1 MPEFTGTKDLC
12 TYVRIPWRW
21 KLLFLLFLIGA
32 PAAAYLI
39 ERGKPNMYKSSAL
52 VGVNEATVD
61 TTLLGNSGSFSTTN
75 VQAVAQIV
83 TTRPV
88 AQAAGKLMNPPGD
101 PNQII
106 GEVTASADT
115 TTNFVTISATD
126 RSPTRAAD
134 VANSFAKAI
143 GLNRQLSAIDQLN
156 NAIKGIKAQISRL
169 GSPPSDSPEAQTLSQ
184 LQGQLNQYRAAKATQ
199 TSAAAILQSAIPS
212 STPTSPQP
220 RRTVELA
227 LLIGLLLGLGAVV
240 LAEMRT
246 VGSASQTIWR
256 AWRTCRCWQR
266 FRRAPSH
273 PSSTPG
279 PQTRRRSKC
288 SVRRS
293 FIQSATVHQSIVITS
308 PGEKDGKTTI
318 AIRLALAAARAGL
331 RVVLVDADL
340 RRSQIGERLG
350 IDAEVGL
357 GAVLSDRQ
365 AAADGVLYPYPI
377 DEPGARP
384 LTVLPAGRPPANP
397 SALVG
402 SNEMKR
408 VIKRLEA
415 NSDLVVIDTP
425 AALMVSDPLPL
436 MEYAT
441 GVVLV
446 ARMNRSS
453 RERIKRLRRW

>member
-1 MPEFTGTKDLC
+1 M
-12 TYVRIPWRW
+12 
-21 KLLFLLFLIGA
+21 
-32 PAAAYLI
+32 
-39 ERGKPNMYKSSAL
+39 
-52 VGVNEATVD
+52 
-61 TTLLGNSGSFSTTN
+61 
-75 VQAVAQIV
+75 
-83 TTRPV
+83 
-88 AQAAGKLMNPPGD
+88 
-101 PNQII
+101 
-106 GEVTASADT
+106 
-115 TTNFVTISATD
+115 
-126 RSPTRAAD
+126 
-134 VANSFAKAI
+134 
-143 GLNRQLSAIDQLN
+143 
-156 NAIKGIKAQISRL
+156 
-169 GSPPSDSPEAQTLSQ
+169 SQ

-240 LAEMRT
+240 LAESADRRLRQPDDLESMADVPLLATIPPSAFSSKLDTGPADEEAFQMLRT
-246 VGSASQTIWR
+246 ALLY
-256 AWRTCRCWQR
+256 
-266 FRRAPSH
+266 FNP
-273 PSSTPG
+273 
-279 PQTRRRSKC
+279 
-288 SVRRS
+288 
-293 FIQSATVHQSIVITS
+293 ATVHQSIVITS

-402 SNEMKR
+402 STK
-408 VIKRLEA
+408 
-415 NSDLVVIDTP
+415 
-425 AALMVSDPLPL
+425 
-436 MEYAT
+436 
-441 GVVLV
+441 
-446 ARMNRSS
+446 
-453 RERIKRLRRW
+453 